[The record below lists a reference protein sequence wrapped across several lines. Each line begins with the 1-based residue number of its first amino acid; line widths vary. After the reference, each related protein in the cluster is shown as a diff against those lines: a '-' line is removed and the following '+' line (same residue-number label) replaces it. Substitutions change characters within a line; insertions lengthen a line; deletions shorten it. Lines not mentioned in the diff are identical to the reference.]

1 MIFSIIEKQMDAL
14 QFNLQTSSLILMEL
28 ELYIVLQVSAKMIIN
43 FVLKRN

>member
-28 ELYIVLQVSAKMIIN
+28 ELYIVLQVSAKMITN